1 MLEFLANV
9 DPMSLPLWAVLVFA
23 AGMYPVGL
31 MLGAPCS
38 PCCGCE
44 LCPDDTKLP
53 DTLTVTFDGLPEQV
67 PGPDLCTLTFSSCYG
82 SGAAGKVTSPGGDPV
97 ADKGPI
103 MAVALTNGGSGYAKL
118 GRVEPSVTASGGSGT
133 GATLAVTLA
142 EDADGCGIPF
152 WKVDSVSVADGTG
165 YADGDPVTFTI
176 AEGDTE
182 ASAASATIHTT
193 RNEPTLS
200 ASAPLGSG
208 AAFTLSYTKNAG
220 TPETWTISS
229 VSVTSGGT
237 GYHGG
242 DSLTISLDTD
252 DVEQAAAY
260 AQIVTSRS
268 EPTLSAGVSSETG
281 SGATLSVS
289 LSATYDPGG
298 DAWAVSS
305 LGIEDGGS
313 GYAVDDAISISVDD
327 GEQAPYEAAYAYVS
341 SVDENG
347 AITGIEIGYG
357 GVYYKDEG
365 IITSVAL
372 YYGGAYYKDDGVPV
386 SVSVDGGGV
395 YYREDSTEPPYVA
408 EVTVSIAQTLPSDGA
423 GATITATVGDDP
435 GVPATFGT
443 ITGLTIEGGG
453 GDGYLAWQWLN
464 TKCCASH
471 YEGKTFVLKRG
482 KRSETSY
489 ISGDRTAYT
498 ASNCEFEHRFCG
510 VGNLDG
516 RFGVVRVR
524 YRGPS
529 QYPLVELKS
538 ELLGDSSDDFPSALC
553 NTVFTSS
560 TLIDDCAELSFTAT
574 SSGGATAAVSVGGD
588 YDNDYLTGNCFIC
601 CKGEDELPEEIN
613 ASFAGADAFYSQY
626 DGDYVLRLDDVANGT
641 RASATW
647 WCGVPDVP
655 PLGENAAGKLW
666 RIQANLLSCSVQS
679 RSGFGSIAEQVT
691 GDPLPIVCDDC
702 HTKCL
707 TEVAIGILT
716 PVGVLDAV
724 SQHFA
729 SHRFGE
735 LLNPDNPWDFSV
747 QYTHCDELC
756 EATPQCRPASGEYS
770 VRQYSC
776 YGGGI
781 GCLNF
786 PIGTVTIT

>member
-9 DPMSLPLWAVLVFA
+9 DPMSLPLWAVLAFA

-38 PCCGCE
+38 PCCGCAACE
-44 LCPDDTKLP
+44 TGSLP
-53 DTLTVTFDGLPEQV
+53 STITVTLHDFPHALPYQ
-67 PGPDLCTLTFSSCYG
+67 GPDLIYLGFDSCFG
-82 SGAAGKVTSPGGDPV
+82 SGAAARVTAPGGDPAV
-97 ADKGPI
+97 DKGPI
-103 MAVALTNGGSGYAKL
+103 ASVSITNSGSGYAKL

-268 EPTLSAGVSSETG
+268 EPTLSASVSSETG

-395 YYREDSTEPPYVA
+395 YYREDSAETPYVA
-408 EVTVSIAQTLPSDGA
+408 DVTVSIYQSSPSTGA
-423 GATITATVGDDP
+423 GAIITATVGDDP
-435 GVPATFGT
+435 GDPATFGT
-443 ITGLTIEGGG
+443 ITGLTIEDG
-453 GDGYLAWQWLN
+453 GDGYLAWETLYK
-464 TKCCASH
+464 TVCCDWFN
-471 YEGKTFVLKRG
+471 GKDFVLRRG
-482 KRSETSY
+482 AGGYEDDLHKSTTRCEY
-489 ISGDRTAYT
+489 I
-498 ASNCEFEHRFCG
+498 HQFCG
-510 VGNLDG
+510 VGNL
-516 RFGVVRVR
+516 FGHPAELRVV
-524 YRGPS
+524 YEGPS
-529 QYPLVELKS
+529 VYPKVYLVS
-538 ELLGDSSDDFPSALC
+538 ETFPSSDSFYFSHVC
-553 NTVFTSS
+553 NTTLTSGS
-560 TLIDDCAELSFTAT
+560 LVTDCDDFSFTAT
-574 SSGGATAAVSVGGD
+574 GEFGGESVSATVTPGGD
-588 YDNDYLTGNCFIC
+588 YETASTASSACFIC
-601 CKGEDELPEEIN
+601 CKGADAVPEEIEIQFDGDPAAGQDFRSGN
-613 ASFAGADAFYSQY
+613 YVLPRFVQIGGSGYPDVIRWATVFPDFDYTFGPAGIVVGIEACSTQRREDFTTLTGDTQGRTLWGVLSRGTIRVDGVWNTRITDASDCLECDKCMTWVRPGGYFLDAGVLPFAGPDPGLGGVYASSIDFKSCADACEPNP
-626 DGDYVLRLDDVANGT
+626 VCA
-641 RASATW
+641 
-647 WCGVPDVP
+647 PKP
-655 PLGENAAGKLW
+655 GEY
-666 RIQANLLSCSVQS
+666 
-679 RSGFGSIAEQVT
+679 
-691 GDPLPIVCDDC
+691 PIV
-702 HTKCL
+702 
-707 TEVAIGILT
+707 A
-716 PVGVLDAV
+716 
-724 SQHFA
+724 F
-729 SHRFGE
+729 
-735 LLNPDNPWDFSV
+735 
-747 QYTHCDELC
+747 
-756 EATPQCRPASGEYS
+756 
-770 VRQYSC
+770 
-776 YGGGI
+776 
-781 GCLNF
+781 
-786 PIGTVTIT
+786 GTVTIL